1 MRRALQALRLGV
13 FLGEGDYM
21 IIVLDVGNTN
31 TKIGIF
37 DGDTAVRSLRLSSS
51 VNQTSDE
58 YGFYLVNMLKDSG
71 IRHYGRNYQQRKSQP

>member
-71 IRHYGRNYQQRKSQP
+71 IHAEDITG